1 MSPIRIATAFSLV
14 AMLAFATSCAGILRR
29 TGDEIRRQQV
39 ASKPLGTGT
48 DSSKASPKKGKG
60 GKANGSKGGKTGK
73 DGKGKDDD
81 KALRKIAHGVSY
93 DLADGLVDGAVDSL
107 HDPKRQEQIA
117 ELSQNLE
124 ERLESISEGAGKA
137 AIDGLNEK
145 LPETRGAIIQM
156 LEGIGKEIGLNPE
169 KNVRK
174 LFGEVGKSLKTE
186 IRPQVRLM
194 IKDTMDEVMGKGLQT
209 RLDENVGPAVKNIT
223 KDIPVLVEEV
233 AERAVRGFAS
243 GMAAELDPETGKL
256 GQQLGVHFSN
266 TREVVDDGLSKMLWI
281 ALIGAGVFIT
291 IVVLLFLR
299 ARSQRNRRE
308 DMLRLVT
315 SAIKEVGK
323 EGDLATYRQAVKR
336 MGQQNR
342 REREIMA
349 ALNHFL
355 TREGL
360 KL

>member
-29 TGDEIRRQQV
+29 SGDEIRRQQV

-48 DSSKASPKKGKG
+48 DSSKAAPKKGKG
-60 GKANGSKGGKTGK
+60 GNKGTRSGGGKTPN
-73 DGKGKDDD
+73 KGKDDP

-107 HDPKRQEQIA
+107 HDPKRQKQIA
-117 ELSQNLE
+117 DLSQNLE
-124 ERLESISEGAGKA
+124 ERVESISEGAGKA
-137 AIDGLNEK
+137 AIKGLNEK
-145 LPETRGAIIQM
+145 LPETRGAIIKM

-186 IRPQVRLM
+186 IRPQVRLL
-194 IKDTMDEVMGKGLQT
+194 IKDTMDEVLGKGLQT

-233 AERAVRGFAS
+233 AEGAVRGFAS

-281 ALIGAGVFIT
+281 ALIGSAVFLT
-291 IVVLLFLR
+291 IVILLFLR

-308 DMLRLVT
+308 DMLRMVAT
-315 SAIKEVGK
+315 AIKEVGK
-323 EGDLATYRQAVKR
+323 EGDLATYRQEVKR
-336 MGQQNR
+336 IGQLNR
-342 REREIMA
+342 KERQIMA

-355 TREGL
+355 TSEGL